1 MFNVFSVVKILSY
14 LGIVIIVAG
23 GLWYAMNL
31 KAELATSEANNK
43 ILEISLSDLSAVI
56 EQMRV
61 DIAQIQR
68 INEEVNAE
76 IGRQREEVN
85 NLISQLVKKKDV
97 EPGELYILARQLKNI
112 DEFMLSRELYKEIY
126 NRFGNDLDGE
136 VVAEYAQVL
145 FMSSGREF
153 SDTIYILLEEALK
166 KNPNN
171 PSALTLK
178 GLAELEKSNPQMTI
192 ELWNQAIPLLN
203 SEKEKDDLRSLIEA
217 VKKRKN
223 Q

>member
-1 MFNVFSVVKILSY
+1 MSYIYFFLIIFIPLYALLADKDNFFNLNIKIIIAGLVTVSSLLVYENILSNGS
-14 LGIVIIVAG
+14 L
-23 GLWYAMNL
+23 
-31 KAELATSEANNK
+31 ELAYQKQS
-43 ILEISLSDLSAVI
+43 LEIFLGEDQQEKENER
-56 EQMRV
+56 EQ
-61 DIAQIQR
+61 
-68 INEEVNAE
+68 
-76 IGRQREEVN
+76 VN
-85 NLISQLVKKKDV
+85 NLITQLVKKRDI

-112 DEFMLSRELYKEIY
+112 NEFMLSRDLYKEIY

-145 FMSSGREF
+145 FMSEGRKF
-153 SDTIYILLEEALK
+153 NDSIYILLEEAVK

-178 GLAELEKSNPQMTI
+178 GLAELEKSNPQLTI
-192 ELWNQAIPLLN
+192 QLWNQAIPLLN

>member
-1 MFNVFSVVKILSY
+1 MSYIYFFLIIFIPLYAVLADKDNFFKFNIKIIIAGLVSVSSLLVYKNLLSDGS
-14 LGIVIIVAG
+14 L
-23 GLWYAMNL
+23 
-31 KAELATSEANNK
+31 ELAYQKQS
-43 ILEISLSDLSAVI
+43 LEIFLREDHQEKENKR
-56 EQMRV
+56 EQ
-61 DIAQIQR
+61 
-68 INEEVNAE
+68 
-76 IGRQREEVN
+76 VN
-85 NLISQLVKKKDV
+85 NLITQLVKKRDV
-97 EPGELYILARQLKNI
+97 EPGELYILARQLKNTN
-112 DEFMLSRELYKEIY
+112 EFILSRGLYEEIY

-145 FMSSGREF
+145 FMSEGRKF
-153 SDTIYILLEEALK
+153 NDSIYILLEEALK

-178 GLAELEKSNPQMTI
+178 GLAELEKSNPQLTI
-192 ELWNQAIPLLN
+192 QLWNQAIPLLN

>member
-1 MFNVFSVVKILSY
+1 MSYFYFFLIIFIPLYAVLADKDNFFKLNIKIIIAGLVTASSLLVYKNILSDGS
-14 LGIVIIVAG
+14 L
-23 GLWYAMNL
+23 
-31 KAELATSEANNK
+31 ELAYQKQS
-43 ILEISLSDLSAVI
+43 LEIFLGEDQQEKENER
-56 EQMRV
+56 EQ
-61 DIAQIQR
+61 
-68 INEEVNAE
+68 
-76 IGRQREEVN
+76 VN
-85 NLISQLVKKKDV
+85 NLITQLVKKRDI

-112 DEFMLSRELYKEIY
+112 NEFILSRDLYKEIY

-145 FMSSGREF
+145 FMSEGRKF
-153 SDTIYILLEEALK
+153 NDSIYILLEEAVK

-178 GLAELEKSNPQMTI
+178 GLAELEKSNPQLTI
-192 ELWNQAIPLLN
+192 QLWNQAIPLLN

>member
-1 MFNVFSVVKILSY
+1 MSYIYFFLIIFIPLYALLADKDNFFKLNIKIIIAGLVTASSLLVYKNILSDGS
-14 LGIVIIVAG
+14 L
-23 GLWYAMNL
+23 
-31 KAELATSEANNK
+31 ELAYQKQS
-43 ILEISLSDLSAVI
+43 LEIFLGEDQQ
-56 EQMRV
+56 EKENERG
-61 DIAQIQR
+61 QI
-68 INEEVNAE
+68 
-76 IGRQREEVN
+76 N
-85 NLISQLVKKKDV
+85 NLITQLVKKRDV

-112 DEFMLSRELYKEIY
+112 NEFILSRDLYKEIY

-145 FMSSGREF
+145 FMSEGRKF
-153 SDTIYILLEEALK
+153 NDSIYILLEEAVK

-178 GLAELEKSNPQMTI
+178 GLAELEKNNPQLTI
-192 ELWNQAIPLLN
+192 QLWNQAIPLLN

>member
-1 MFNVFSVVKILSY
+1 MSYIYFFLIIFIPLYAVLADKDNFFKLNIKIFIAGLVTVSSLIVYENILSDGS
-14 LGIVIIVAG
+14 L
-23 GLWYAMNL
+23 
-31 KAELATSEANNK
+31 ELAYQKQS
-43 ILEISLSDLSAVI
+43 LEIFLGEDQQEKENER
-56 EQMRV
+56 EQ
-61 DIAQIQR
+61 
-68 INEEVNAE
+68 
-76 IGRQREEVN
+76 VN
-85 NLISQLVKKKDV
+85 NLITQLVKKRDI

-112 DEFMLSRELYKEIY
+112 NEFMLSRDLYKEIY

-145 FMSSGREF
+145 FMSEGRKF
-153 SDTIYILLEEALK
+153 NDSIYILLEEAVK

-178 GLAELEKSNPQMTI
+178 GLAELEKSNPQLTI
-192 ELWNQAIPLLN
+192 QLWNQAIPLLN

>member
-1 MFNVFSVVKILSY
+1 MSYIYLFLIIFIPLYTVLADKDNFFKFNIKIIIAGLVSVSSLLVYENILSDGS
-14 LGIVIIVAG
+14 L
-23 GLWYAMNL
+23 
-31 KAELATSEANNK
+31 ELAYQKQSLDIFLGEDQLEKENK
-43 ILEISLSDLSAVI
+43 
-56 EQMRV
+56 
-61 DIAQIQR
+61 
-68 INEEVNAE
+68 
-76 IGRQREEVN
+76 REEVN
-85 NLISQLVKKKDV
+85 NLITQLVKKKDV

-112 DEFMLSRELYKEIY
+112 DEFMLSRDLYKEIY

-145 FMSSGREF
+145 FMSEGRKF
-153 SDTIYILLEEALK
+153 NDSIYILLEEAVK

-178 GLAELEKSNPQMTI
+178 GLAELEKSNPQLTI
-192 ELWNQAIPLLN
+192 QLWNQAIILLN

>member
-1 MFNVFSVVKILSY
+1 MSYIYFFLIIFIPLYAVLADKDNFFKFNIKIIISGLVTVSSLLVYENLLSDGS
-14 LGIVIIVAG
+14 L
-23 GLWYAMNL
+23 
-31 KAELATSEANNK
+31 ELAYQKQS
-43 ILEISLSDLSAVI
+43 LEIFLGEDQQEKENER
-56 EQMRV
+56 EQ
-61 DIAQIQR
+61 
-68 INEEVNAE
+68 
-76 IGRQREEVN
+76 VN
-85 NLISQLVKKKDV
+85 NLITQLVKKRDI

-112 DEFMLSRELYKEIY
+112 NEFMLSKDLYKEIY

-145 FMSSGREF
+145 FMSEGRKF
-153 SDTIYILLEEALK
+153 NDSIYILLEEAVK

-178 GLAELEKSNPQMTI
+178 GLAELEKSNPQLTI
-192 ELWNQAIPLLN
+192 QIWNQAIPLLN

>member
-1 MFNVFSVVKILSY
+1 MYALLADKDDFFKLNFKIIIAGLVTVSSLLVYENILSDGS
-14 LGIVIIVAG
+14 L
-23 GLWYAMNL
+23 
-31 KAELATSEANNK
+31 ELAYQKQS
-43 ILEISLSDLSAVI
+43 LEIFLGEDQQEKENER
-56 EQMRV
+56 EQ
-61 DIAQIQR
+61 
-68 INEEVNAE
+68 
-76 IGRQREEVN
+76 VN
-85 NLISQLVKKKDV
+85 NLITQLVKKRDI

-112 DEFMLSRELYKEIY
+112 NEFMLSRDLYKEIY

-145 FMSSGREF
+145 FMSEGRKF
-153 SDTIYILLEEALK
+153 NDSIYILLEEAVK

-178 GLAELEKSNPQMTI
+178 GLAELEKSNPQLTI
-192 ELWNQAIPLLN
+192 QLWNQAIPLLN

>member
-1 MFNVFSVVKILSY
+1 MSYIYFFLIIFIPLYAVLADKDNFFKLNIKIIIAGLVTASSLLVYKNILSDGS
-14 LGIVIIVAG
+14 L
-23 GLWYAMNL
+23 
-31 KAELATSEANNK
+31 ELAYQKQS
-43 ILEISLSDLSAVI
+43 LEIFLGEDQQEKENER
-56 EQMRV
+56 EQ
-61 DIAQIQR
+61 
-68 INEEVNAE
+68 
-76 IGRQREEVN
+76 VN
-85 NLISQLVKKKDV
+85 NLITQLVKKRDI

-112 DEFMLSRELYKEIY
+112 NEFILSRDLYKEIY

-145 FMSSGREF
+145 FMSEGRKF
-153 SDTIYILLEEALK
+153 NDSIYILLEEAVK

-178 GLAELEKSNPQMTI
+178 GLAELEKSNPQLTI

>member
-1 MFNVFSVVKILSY
+1 MSYIYFFLIIFIPLYAVLADKDNFFKFNIKIIIAGLVTVSSLLVYKNILSDGS
-14 LGIVIIVAG
+14 L
-23 GLWYAMNL
+23 
-31 KAELATSEANNK
+31 ELAYQKQS
-43 ILEISLSDLSAVI
+43 LEIFLGEDQQEKENER
-56 EQMRV
+56 EQ
-61 DIAQIQR
+61 
-68 INEEVNAE
+68 
-76 IGRQREEVN
+76 VN
-85 NLISQLVKKKDV
+85 NLITQLVEKRDI

-112 DEFMLSRELYKEIY
+112 NEFMLSRDLYKEIY

-145 FMSSGREF
+145 FMSEGRKF
-153 SDTIYILLEEALK
+153 NDFIYILLDEAVK

-178 GLAELEKSNPQMTI
+178 GLAELEKSNPQLTI
-192 ELWNQAIPLLN
+192 QLWNQAIPLLN

>member
-1 MFNVFSVVKILSY
+1 MCFLNIKIIIAGLVTVSSLLVYENLLSNGS
-14 LGIVIIVAG
+14 L
-23 GLWYAMNL
+23 
-31 KAELATSEANNK
+31 ELAYQKQS
-43 ILEISLSDLSAVI
+43 LEIFLGEDQQEKENER
-56 EQMRV
+56 EQ
-61 DIAQIQR
+61 
-68 INEEVNAE
+68 
-76 IGRQREEVN
+76 VN
-85 NLISQLVKKKDV
+85 NLITQLVKKRDI

-112 DEFMLSRELYKEIY
+112 NEFILSRDLYKEIY

-145 FMSSGREF
+145 FMSEGRKF
-153 SDTIYILLEEALK
+153 NDSIYILLEEAVK

-178 GLAELEKSNPQMTI
+178 GLAELEKSNPQLTI
-192 ELWNQAIPLLN
+192 QLWNKAIPLLN

>member
-1 MFNVFSVVKILSY
+1 MSYIYFFLIIFIPLYALLADKDNFFKLNIKIIIAGLVTASSLLVYKNLLSDGS
-14 LGIVIIVAG
+14 L
-23 GLWYAMNL
+23 
-31 KAELATSEANNK
+31 ELAYQKQS
-43 ILEISLSDLSAVI
+43 LEIFLGEDQQEKENER
-56 EQMRV
+56 EQ
-61 DIAQIQR
+61 
-68 INEEVNAE
+68 
-76 IGRQREEVN
+76 VN
-85 NLISQLVKKKDV
+85 NLITQLVKKRDI

-112 DEFMLSRELYKEIY
+112 NEFMLSRDLYKEIY

-145 FMSSGREF
+145 FMSEGRKF
-153 SDTIYILLEEALK
+153 NDSIYILLEEAVK

-178 GLAELEKSNPQMTI
+178 GLAELEKSNPQLTI
-192 ELWNQAIPLLN
+192 QLWNQAIPLLN

>member
-1 MFNVFSVVKILSY
+1 MSYIYFFLIIFIPLYAVLADKDNFFKFNIKIIIAGLVTVSSLLVYENLLSNGS
-14 LGIVIIVAG
+14 L
-23 GLWYAMNL
+23 
-31 KAELATSEANNK
+31 ELAYQKQS
-43 ILEISLSDLSAVI
+43 LEIFLGEDQQEKENER
-56 EQMRV
+56 EQ
-61 DIAQIQR
+61 
-68 INEEVNAE
+68 
-76 IGRQREEVN
+76 VN
-85 NLISQLVKKKDV
+85 NLITQLVKKRDI

-112 DEFMLSRELYKEIY
+112 NEFILSRDLYKEIY

-145 FMSSGREF
+145 FMSEGRKF
-153 SDTIYILLEEALK
+153 NDSIYILLEEAVK

-178 GLAELEKSNPQMTI
+178 GLAELEKSNPQLTI
-192 ELWNQAIPLLN
+192 QLWNQAIPLLN

>member
-1 MFNVFSVVKILSY
+1 MSYIYFFLIIFIPLYAVLADKDNFFKFNIKIIIAGLVTVSSLLVYENLLSDGS
-14 LGIVIIVAG
+14 L
-23 GLWYAMNL
+23 
-31 KAELATSEANNK
+31 ELAYQKQS
-43 ILEISLSDLSAVI
+43 LEIFLGEDQQ
-56 EQMRV
+56 EKE
-61 DIAQIQR
+61 
-68 INEEVNAE
+68 NE
-76 IGRQREEVN
+76 RDQVN
-85 NLISQLVKKKDV
+85 NLITQLVKKRDI

-112 DEFMLSRELYKEIY
+112 NEFMLSKDLYKEIY

-145 FMSSGREF
+145 FMSEGRKF
-153 SDTIYILLEEALK
+153 NDSIYILLEEAVK

-178 GLAELEKSNPQMTI
+178 GLAELEKSNPQLTI
-192 ELWNQAIPLLN
+192 QLWNQAIPLLN

>member
-1 MFNVFSVVKILSY
+1 MSYIYFFLIIFIPLYAVLADKDNFFKFNIKIIIAGLVTVSSLLVYENLLSDGS
-14 LGIVIIVAG
+14 L
-23 GLWYAMNL
+23 
-31 KAELATSEANNK
+31 ELAYQKQS
-43 ILEISLSDLSAVI
+43 LEIFLGEDQQEKENER
-56 EQMRV
+56 EQ
-61 DIAQIQR
+61 
-68 INEEVNAE
+68 
-76 IGRQREEVN
+76 VN
-85 NLISQLVKKKDV
+85 NLITQLVKKRDI

-112 DEFMLSRELYKEIY
+112 NEFMLSRDLYKEIY

-145 FMSSGREF
+145 FMSEGRKF
-153 SDTIYILLEEALK
+153 NDSIYILLEEAVK

-178 GLAELEKSNPQMTI
+178 GLAELEKSNPQLTI
-192 ELWNQAIPLLN
+192 QLWNQAISLLN

>member
-1 MFNVFSVVKILSY
+1 MSYIYFFLIIFIPLYAVLADKDNFFKFNIKIIIAGLVTVSSLLVYKNILSDGS
-14 LGIVIIVAG
+14 L
-23 GLWYAMNL
+23 
-31 KAELATSEANNK
+31 ELAYQKQS
-43 ILEISLSDLSAVI
+43 LEIFLGEDQQEKENER
-56 EQMRV
+56 EQ
-61 DIAQIQR
+61 
-68 INEEVNAE
+68 
-76 IGRQREEVN
+76 VN
-85 NLISQLVKKKDV
+85 NLITQLVEKRDI

-112 DEFMLSRELYKEIY
+112 NEFMLSRDLYKEIY

-145 FMSSGREF
+145 FMSEGRKF
-153 SDTIYILLEEALK
+153 NDSIYILLEEAVK

-178 GLAELEKSNPQMTI
+178 GLAELEKSNPQLTI
-192 ELWNQAIPLLN
+192 QLWNQAIPLLN

>member
-1 MFNVFSVVKILSY
+1 MSYIYFFLIIFIPLYAVLADKDNFFKLNIKIIIAGLVAVSSLLVYQNILSDGS
-14 LGIVIIVAG
+14 L
-23 GLWYAMNL
+23 
-31 KAELATSEANNK
+31 ELAYQKQS
-43 ILEISLSDLSAVI
+43 LEIFLGEDQQ
-56 EQMRV
+56 EKE
-61 DIAQIQR
+61 
-68 INEEVNAE
+68 NE
-76 IGRQREEVN
+76 REKVN
-85 NLISQLVKKKDV
+85 NLITQHVKKRDI

-112 DEFMLSRELYKEIY
+112 NEFILSRDLYKEIY

-145 FMSSGREF
+145 FMSEGRKF
-153 SDTIYILLEEALK
+153 NDSIYILLEEALK

-178 GLAELEKSNPQMTI
+178 GLAELEKSNPQLTI
-192 ELWNQAIPLLN
+192 QLWNQAIPLLN

>member
-1 MFNVFSVVKILSY
+1 MSYIYFFLIIFIPLYAVLADKDNFFKFNIKIIIAGLVTVSSLLVYENILSDGS
-14 LGIVIIVAG
+14 L
-23 GLWYAMNL
+23 
-31 KAELATSEANNK
+31 ELAYQKQS
-43 ILEISLSDLSAVI
+43 LEIFLGEDQL
-56 EQMRV
+56 EKE
-61 DIAQIQR
+61 
-68 INEEVNAE
+68 NK
-76 IGRQREEVN
+76 REEVN
-85 NLISQLVKKKDV
+85 NLITQLVKKKDV

-112 DEFMLSRELYKEIY
+112 DEFMLSRDLYKEIY

-145 FMSSGREF
+145 FMSEGRKF
-153 SDTIYILLEEALK
+153 NDSIYILLEEAVK

-178 GLAELEKSNPQMTI
+178 GLAELEKSNPQLTI
-192 ELWNQAIPLLN
+192 QLWNQAIPLLN

>member
-1 MFNVFSVVKILSY
+1 MSYIYFFLIIFIPLYAVLADKDDFFKLNIKIIIAGLVTASSLLVYENILSDGS
-14 LGIVIIVAG
+14 L
-23 GLWYAMNL
+23 
-31 KAELATSEANNK
+31 ELAYQKQS
-43 ILEISLSDLSAVI
+43 LEIFLGEDQQEKENER
-56 EQMRV
+56 EQ
-61 DIAQIQR
+61 
-68 INEEVNAE
+68 
-76 IGRQREEVN
+76 VN
-85 NLISQLVKKKDV
+85 NLITQLVKKRDI

-112 DEFMLSRELYKEIY
+112 NEFMLSRDLYKEIY

-145 FMSSGREF
+145 FMSEGRKF
-153 SDTIYILLEEALK
+153 NDSIYILLEEAVK

-178 GLAELEKSNPQMTI
+178 GLAELEKSNPQLTI
-192 ELWNQAIPLLN
+192 QLWNQAIPLLN

>member
-1 MFNVFSVVKILSY
+1 MYAVLADKDDFFKLNFKIIIAGLVTVSSLLVYENILSDGS
-14 LGIVIIVAG
+14 L
-23 GLWYAMNL
+23 
-31 KAELATSEANNK
+31 ELAYQKQS
-43 ILEISLSDLSAVI
+43 LEIFLGEDQQEKENER
-56 EQMRV
+56 EQ
-61 DIAQIQR
+61 
-68 INEEVNAE
+68 
-76 IGRQREEVN
+76 VN
-85 NLISQLVKKKDV
+85 NLITQLVKKRDI

-112 DEFMLSRELYKEIY
+112 NEFMLSRDLYKEIY

-145 FMSSGREF
+145 FMSEGRKF
-153 SDTIYILLEEALK
+153 NDSIYILLEEAVK

-171 PSALTLK
+171 PSALTLI
-178 GLAELEKSNPQMTI
+178 GLAELEKSNPQLTI
-192 ELWNQAIPLLN
+192 QLWNQAIPLLN

>member
-1 MFNVFSVVKILSY
+1 MSYIYFFLIIFIPLYAVLADKDNFFKFNIKIIIAGLVTVSSLLVYENLLSNGS
-14 LGIVIIVAG
+14 L
-23 GLWYAMNL
+23 
-31 KAELATSEANNK
+31 ELAYQKQS
-43 ILEISLSDLSAVI
+43 LEIFLGEDQQEKENER
-56 EQMRV
+56 EQ
-61 DIAQIQR
+61 
-68 INEEVNAE
+68 
-76 IGRQREEVN
+76 VN
-85 NLISQLVKKKDV
+85 NLITQLVKKRDI

-112 DEFMLSRELYKEIY
+112 NEFMLSRDLYKEIY

-145 FMSSGREF
+145 FMSEGRKF
-153 SDTIYILLEEALK
+153 NDSIYILLEEAVK

-178 GLAELEKSNPQMTI
+178 GLAELEKSNPQLTI
-192 ELWNQAIPLLN
+192 QLWNQAIPLLN

>member
-1 MFNVFSVVKILSY
+1 MSYIYFFLIIFIPLYAVLADKDDFFKLNFKIIIAGLVTVSSLLVYENILSDGS
-14 LGIVIIVAG
+14 L
-23 GLWYAMNL
+23 
-31 KAELATSEANNK
+31 ELAYQKQS
-43 ILEISLSDLSAVI
+43 LEIFLGEDQQEKENER
-56 EQMRV
+56 EQ
-61 DIAQIQR
+61 
-68 INEEVNAE
+68 
-76 IGRQREEVN
+76 VN
-85 NLISQLVKKKDV
+85 NLITQLVKKRDI

-112 DEFMLSRELYKEIY
+112 NEFMLSRDLYKEIY

-145 FMSSGREF
+145 FMSEGRKF
-153 SDTIYILLEEALK
+153 NDSIYILLEEAVK

-178 GLAELEKSNPQMTI
+178 GLAELEKSNPQLTI
-192 ELWNQAIPLLN
+192 QLWNQAIPFLN

>member
-1 MFNVFSVVKILSY
+1 MLVYENILSDGS
-14 LGIVIIVAG
+14 L
-23 GLWYAMNL
+23 
-31 KAELATSEANNK
+31 ELAYQKQSLDIFLGEDQLEKENK
-43 ILEISLSDLSAVI
+43 
-56 EQMRV
+56 
-61 DIAQIQR
+61 
-68 INEEVNAE
+68 
-76 IGRQREEVN
+76 REEVN
-85 NLISQLVKKKDV
+85 NLITQLVKKKDV

-112 DEFMLSRELYKEIY
+112 DEFMLSRDLYKEIY

-145 FMSSGREF
+145 FMSEGRKF
-153 SDTIYILLEEALK
+153 NDSIYILLEEAVK

-178 GLAELEKSNPQMTI
+178 GLAELENSNPQLTI

>member
-1 MFNVFSVVKILSY
+1 MSYIYFFLIIFIPLYAVLADKDNFFNFNIKIIIAGLVTVSSLLVYENLLSDGS
-14 LGIVIIVAG
+14 L
-23 GLWYAMNL
+23 
-31 KAELATSEANNK
+31 ELAYQKQS
-43 ILEISLSDLSAVI
+43 LEIFLGEDQQEKENER
-56 EQMRV
+56 EQ
-61 DIAQIQR
+61 
-68 INEEVNAE
+68 
-76 IGRQREEVN
+76 VN
-85 NLISQLVKKKDV
+85 NLITQLVKKRDI

-112 DEFMLSRELYKEIY
+112 NEFILSRDLYKEIY

-145 FMSSGREF
+145 FMSEGRKF
-153 SDTIYILLEEALK
+153 NDSIYILLEEAVK

-178 GLAELEKSNPQMTI
+178 GLAELEKSNPQLTI
-192 ELWNQAIPLLN
+192 QLWNQAIPLLN

>member
-1 MFNVFSVVKILSY
+1 MYAVLADKDNFFKFNIKIIIAGLVTVSSLLVYENLLSDGS
-14 LGIVIIVAG
+14 L
-23 GLWYAMNL
+23 
-31 KAELATSEANNK
+31 ELAYQKQS
-43 ILEISLSDLSAVI
+43 LEIFLGEDQQEKENER
-56 EQMRV
+56 EQ
-61 DIAQIQR
+61 
-68 INEEVNAE
+68 
-76 IGRQREEVN
+76 VN
-85 NLISQLVKKKDV
+85 NLITQLVKKRDI

-112 DEFMLSRELYKEIY
+112 NEFILSRDLYKEIY

-145 FMSSGREF
+145 FMSEGRKF
-153 SDTIYILLEEALK
+153 NDSIYILLEEAVK

-178 GLAELEKSNPQMTI
+178 GLAELEKSNPQLTI
-192 ELWNQAIPLLN
+192 QLWNQAIPLLN

>member
-1 MFNVFSVVKILSY
+1 MSYIYFFLIIFIPLYALLADKDNFFKLNIKIIIAGLVTVSSLLVYENILSNGS
-14 LGIVIIVAG
+14 L
-23 GLWYAMNL
+23 
-31 KAELATSEANNK
+31 ELAYQKQS
-43 ILEISLSDLSAVI
+43 LEIFLGEDQQEKENER
-56 EQMRV
+56 EQ
-61 DIAQIQR
+61 
-68 INEEVNAE
+68 
-76 IGRQREEVN
+76 VN
-85 NLISQLVKKKDV
+85 NLITQLVKKRDI

-112 DEFMLSRELYKEIY
+112 NEFMLSRDLYKEIY

-145 FMSSGREF
+145 FMSEGRKF
-153 SDTIYILLEEALK
+153 NDSIYILLEEAVK

-178 GLAELEKSNPQMTI
+178 GLAELEKSNPQLTI
-192 ELWNQAIPLLN
+192 QLWNQAIPLLN

>member
-1 MFNVFSVVKILSY
+1 MYALLADKDNFFKLNIKIIIAGLVTASSLLVYKNILSDGS
-14 LGIVIIVAG
+14 L
-23 GLWYAMNL
+23 
-31 KAELATSEANNK
+31 ELAYQKQS
-43 ILEISLSDLSAVI
+43 LEIFLGEDQQEKENER
-56 EQMRV
+56 EQ
-61 DIAQIQR
+61 
-68 INEEVNAE
+68 
-76 IGRQREEVN
+76 VN
-85 NLISQLVKKKDV
+85 NLITQLVKKRDI

-112 DEFMLSRELYKEIY
+112 NEFMLSRDIYKEIY

-145 FMSSGREF
+145 FMSEGRKF
-153 SDTIYILLEEALK
+153 NDSIYILLEEAVK

-178 GLAELEKSNPQMTI
+178 GLAELEKSNPQLTI
-192 ELWNQAIPLLN
+192 QLWNQAIPLLN

>member
-1 MFNVFSVVKILSY
+1 MSYIYFFLIIFIPMYAVLADKDNFFKFNIKIIIAGLVTVSSLLVYENLLSDGS
-14 LGIVIIVAG
+14 L
-23 GLWYAMNL
+23 
-31 KAELATSEANNK
+31 ELVYQKQS
-43 ILEISLSDLSAVI
+43 LEIFLGEDQQEKENER
-56 EQMRV
+56 EQ
-61 DIAQIQR
+61 
-68 INEEVNAE
+68 
-76 IGRQREEVN
+76 VN
-85 NLISQLVKKKDV
+85 NLITQLVKKRDI

-112 DEFMLSRELYKEIY
+112 NEFMLSRDLYKEIY

-145 FMSSGREF
+145 FMSEGRKF
-153 SDTIYILLEEALK
+153 NDSIYILLEEAVK

-178 GLAELEKSNPQMTI
+178 GLAELEKSNPQLTI
-192 ELWNQAIPLLN
+192 QLWNQAIPLLN

>member
-1 MFNVFSVVKILSY
+1 MSYFYFFLIIFIPLYALLVERDDFFKLNIKIIIAGLVTVSSLLVYENLLSDGS
-14 LGIVIIVAG
+14 L
-23 GLWYAMNL
+23 
-31 KAELATSEANNK
+31 ELAYQKQS
-43 ILEISLSDLSAVI
+43 LEIFLGEDQQ
-56 EQMRV
+56 EKE
-61 DIAQIQR
+61 
-68 INEEVNAE
+68 NE
-76 IGRQREEVN
+76 REKVN
-85 NLISQLVKKKDV
+85 NLITQLVKKRDI

-112 DEFMLSRELYKEIY
+112 NEFMLSRDLYKEIY

-145 FMSSGREF
+145 FMSEGRKF
-153 SDTIYILLEEALK
+153 NDSIYILLEEAVK

-178 GLAELEKSNPQMTI
+178 GLAELENSNPQLTI